1 MAERETTRLRI
12 WEVDC
17 ALLDAVLL
25 LSFDPRE
32 LSNLARAAGVDV
44 PACAC
49 PDARAVVRGVHR
61 ACHDATPLALHLE
74 RLLDLVH
81 GRAIDALDAY
91 GLDAFAGEL
100 TGRDLW
106 RVPHLSSRLWAVL
119 TCADPA
125 ADRVRGYLRNALAVD
140 ALRALAARASEGSAA

>member
-1 MAERETTRLRI
+1 MVEREATRLRI

-25 LSFDPRE
+25 MSFDARE
-32 LSNLARAAGVDV
+32 LANLARAAGVEV

-49 PDARAVVRGVHR
+49 PDARAVVRTVHR
-61 ACHDATPLALHLE
+61 VCHGATPLALHLE

-81 GRAIDALDAY
+81 GRAVDALRAY
-91 GLDAFAGEL
+91 GLDAFAADL

-106 RVPHLSSRLWAVL
+106 EVSHVSGRLWAVL

-125 ADRVRGYLRNALAVD
+125 ADRVRAYLRNAVAID
-140 ALRALAARASEGSAA
+140 ALRALAARVGDGEAA